1 MEQSVLRFKSHFGS
15 HPDVYAQI
23 WEDLQSTAD
32 PEAPVNA
39 LDNDLDAFLI
49 GLHFLKCYPRE
60 SKQAGMFNISERTVR
75 KYNWHY
81 ATKIQ
86 ALKS

>member
-1 MEQSVLRFKSHFGS
+1 MFYALNHTLDHIRMSMRKSGKIYS
-15 HPDVYAQI
+15 P
-23 WEDLQSTAD
+23 QSTAD

-60 SKQAGMFNISERTVR
+60 SEQAGMFNISE
-75 KYNWHY
+75 
-81 ATKIQ
+81 
-86 ALKS
+86 